1 MINDAELQRRR
12 KRYHA
17 SCAAFM
23 FDFKWRGKTWC
34 IDASRE
40 DGSYGR
46 IVNDDHK
53 HPNCKMKKIDV
64 NGKPHLCLF
73 ALDDIK
79 EGEEIAYD
87 YGGENYPWRTQ
98 MTSAAVNTSTAS
110 NSDPSLQSETQ
121 MDDESAQ
128 INSPQQMTSAA
139 VNTSTASNSD
149 PSLQS
154 ETQMDDESA
163 QINSPQQMTSAAVNT
178 STASNSDPSLQ
189 SETQMDDES
198 AQINSPQQIV
208 IQLRNENDILVP
220 RLRRTKSIM
229 MKDMDLQDSGELFDS
244 TPESSDNYVP
254 DTTSDSDSDVS
265 LTLNPT
271 KRQLLDEL
279 DMNESASVSFPD
291 CDTTT
296 SDKMHSL
303 TSKASGTVEE
313 PSSSQNTIDCVV
325 VNAYQKRDG
334 GRVYNKRHYCLYCSK
349 PYAKMARHLESS
361 HANTSDVA
369 RALSFPKGS
378 KERKNSWIIFATK
391 GTMPTMLLL
400 WNQEM
405 GNWCHLNDHLKKHRE
420 RISCIVRTVKDFLQ
434 ERSCGVIC
442 VLVDFNLSQSP
453 PNQEKTVFSPCVHT
467 RGLCL
472 QT

>member
-87 YGGENYPWRTQ
+87 YGGENYPWRT
-98 MTSAAVNTSTAS
+98 
-110 NSDPSLQSETQ
+110 
-121 MDDESAQ
+121 
-128 INSPQQMTSAA
+128 QMTSAA